1 MTYNKPELVVLG
13 EAVDLVQQ
21 HQKIQPFVTELR
33 TANAAYDLDE

>member
-1 MTYNKPELVVLG
+1 MKYTKPEIVELG
-13 EAVDLVQQ
+13 EAADLVQQ